1 MGVHQTS
8 VPVPVPPEVNVQ
20 EIVHAPPAPGV
31 ALPAQRPPVY
41 PAVVIPARTVP
52 VTVLAPRAMEP
63 SVWFLDYSLVLQM
76 DAIVFTIFTRRL
88 EHDASASTDAVAY
101 TSSFGTLMSPLSTV
115 CSIFTGPCSS
125 MAATI
130 RRAQAERATG
140 LFICKVAPDSGP
152 REFEGATWFEFISS
166 KALLHFE
173 FHGPQ
178 CRSLSPTKGDLFC
191 PLVPV
196 RAYLVSFG
204 PAGTLRRKSAN
215 RKEKKFSLDAFTCP
229 LSDGKVGAL
238 PIQLAR
244 VSPLAPQRGSTA
256 HGAPPDAA
264 PPARTLEV
272 FSGFPKP
279 TFPTKWNRE
288 LFSKLASFYPIKEV
302 AVIATEAISE
312 AGFDSGYT
320 GDRTKRVSST
330 NMVSEPSKME
340 SIRVRLREET
350 AAGRMAGPF
359 ERCPFPNEWCNS
371 QGKSVPLGQAQ
382 KFKYLP
388 DSDEF
393 RLVSDFSF
401 NKPHST
407 NAHCWNP
414 RLVDCALQ
422 AAQIRALLARCGKD
436 AQIFTVDQKK
446 AFRKQMIFLADLH
459 LFVYQISET
468 EFYVDLA
475 HPFGHITS
483 EFCFHSITAVIQ
495 WAAAFI
501 GVATLESPVSNFVDN
516 WFVFAGKNDASF
528 TQRTGLLE
536 SVLTD
541 LGADLHEQQ
550 RGTKFNGLG
559 WDWDTSSMTFTCP
572 SDKLAHYRNQAL
584 KWSADSSKSSSVS
597 TKRVQKITGTLN
609 FLSLAAPCLKAVIG
623 HFKQL
628 ERKAENRKSRSV
640 TLTFVALN
648 ALKWLATFLATWT
661 GSGSISL
668 PFSPR
673 ERWQSLFRSDASSD
687 WGYGVVIYPQ
697 CQGVTGQ
704 WSERDHEAARRS
716 DVADGKAMDDDS
728 STVIEL
734 MAVEAGLIRFGQA
747 LRGQRVQIELDSQTA
762 ILDLRSWSGGR
773 PGILT
778 VVNRVWSLL
787 ISFEITAR
795 FEHILREF
803 NQVADALSKNLLPQA
818 RSLFNGEFGAELVVV
833 VVGQDQ
839 TSCR

>member
-1 MGVHQTS
+1 MGVHPIPIH
-8 VPVPVPPEVNVQ
+8 VPVPSVGDARVSSRA
-20 EIVHAPPAPGV
+20 APPVGGV
-31 ALPAQRPPVY
+31 SLPARSPPDY
-41 PAVVIPARTVP
+41 PAVVLPAFTTTG
-52 VTVLAPRAMEP
+52 VTLKAVEP

-76 DAIVFTIFTRRL
+76 DAIVFAIFRRRL
-88 EHDASASTDAVAY
+88 EHDATANSAETAF
-101 TSSFGTLMSPLSTV
+101 TSSFGKLRSPLSTV
-115 CSIFTGPCSS
+115 CSVFSGACTS
-125 MAATI
+125 MPSII
-130 RRAQAERATG
+130 RRAQAERAPG
-140 LFICKVAPDSGP
+140 LFICKVAPDAGP
-152 REFEGATWFEFISS
+152 REFEGSTWYEFISS
-166 KALLHFE
+166 KALLQFE
-173 FHGPQ
+173 FHGLQ
-178 CRSLSPTKGDLFC
+178 CRSQSPTSGVLFC

-196 RAYLVSFG
+196 RAFMVTFG
-204 PAGTLRRKSAN
+204 PAGTLRRKSDT
-215 RKEKKFSLDAFTCP
+215 RREKKFNLDAFTIP

-244 VSPLAPQRGSTA
+244 ASPLAPPRSQLP
-256 HGAPPDAA
+256 HGAPADAA
-264 PPARTLEV
+264 PPARSLEP
-272 FSGFPKP
+272 FKGFPKP
-279 TFPTKWNRE
+279 SFPTRWNRV
-288 LFSKLASFYPIKEV
+288 LFEKLASFYPVKEV
-302 AVIATEAISE
+302 SEIAIEAVSE
-312 AGFDSGYT
+312 SGFNSGYT
-320 GDRTKRVSST
+320 GDRNKRVSAT
-330 NMVSEPSKME
+330 NMISEPAKLD
-340 SIRVRLREET
+340 SIRVRLREEV
-350 AAGRMAGPF
+350 AAGRVAGPF
-359 ERCPFPNEWCNS
+359 ERCPFPNEWCPS
-371 QGKSVPLGQAQ
+371 QGKNVPLGQAL
-382 KFKYLP
+382 KFKFLP

-401 NKPHST
+401 GEPHST
-407 NAHCWNP
+407 NNHCWNP
-414 RLVDCALQ
+414 RLVDCSLQ
-422 AAQIRALLARCGKD
+422 AAQISALIARCGKD
-436 AQIFTVDQKK
+436 AQAFTVDQKK
-446 AFRKQMIFLADLH
+446 AFRKQMIYLSDLH
-459 LFVYQISET
+459 LFVYQVSET

-495 WAAAFI
+495 WATAFV
-501 GVATLESPVSNFVDN
+501 GVATPESPVSNFVDN
-516 WFVFAGKNDASF
+516 WFMFTSKQDESF
-528 TQRTGLLE
+528 PRRTQLLE

-541 LGADLHEQQ
+541 LGADIHEQQ

-584 KWSADSSKSSSVS
+584 KWSADGSKSSSVS

-623 HFKQL
+623 LFKQL

-818 RSLFNGEFGAELVVV
+818 RSLFNGEFGAELVVAV
-833 VVGQDQ
+833 VDRDQ
-839 TSCR
+839 VSCL